1 MESGSNLL
9 SEREEDAQFEPVVL
23 HIESYEPLHWNE
35 IEQCVIWE
43 VKDTNQNRAFLRLNW
58 QGIENNKID
67 ELRFITQ
74 KNWDIRAITVQIDIY
89 QQQLHLIPK
98 TLWLKRELGIELF
111 YLDFESVPRQ
121 KQSSKFMTAIREYMA
136 KNSKIMRYLC
146 QNLCWRS
153 KLLVPFFLFLK
164 HKVVLGVHNYLSAN
178 VKS

>member
-74 KNWDIRAITVQIDIY
+74 KIGISVQLPYKSIFI
-89 QQQLHLIPK
+89 
-98 TLWLKRELGIELF
+98 
-111 YLDFESVPRQ
+111 
-121 KQSSKFMTAIREYMA
+121 SS
-136 KNSKIMRYLC
+136 
-146 QNLCWRS
+146 
-153 KLLVPFFLFLK
+153 
-164 HKVVLGVHNYLSAN
+164 NYT
-178 VKS
+178 